1 MAQMA
6 LESDHKA
13 DIITIPVEYQE
24 CIDGNN
30 GCDLTEGRST
40 EMECLYT
47 TEEVIA
53 VYNIFKHR
61 VELASS
67 LNKER
72 SAMRDITMFVCS
84 INIGLRGGDF
94 CKLRWKQIYDEK
106 WNIKRLEKFAPEKQT
121 RRTRAGKIIKRKYVK
136 LRYDSDFKEAID
148 NWLQWNIV
156 HGNQP
161 SLDDYVFKTQKRPHI
176 EEKTWYKI
184 VETVRIE
191 AGIIQSIG
199 THGLRKTY
207 GRRYYLAAP
216 NKEMALVQLMLI
228 FGHSDMRT
236 TLKYICIS
244 DDEIF
249 QNQERMCIF
258 SKTSNGD
265 DFLCP
270 QDEEIIDDLY
280 V

>member
-1 MAQMA
+1 MAQAM
-6 LESDHKA
+6 LTVNQMA
-13 DIITIPVEYQE
+13 DIIKLPVEYH
-24 CIDGNN
+24 DTVNSDNGN
-30 GCDLTEGRST
+30 DDDIGRST

-47 TEEVIA
+47 TEEVLT
-53 VYNIFKHR
+53 VYNIFKNR
-61 VELASS
+61 VELAAS

-72 SAMRDITMFVCS
+72 SAMRDLTMFVCS

-94 CKLRWKQIYDEK
+94 CKLKWKRIYDES
-106 WNIKRLEKFAPEKQT
+106 WNIKRIEKFAPEKQT
-121 RRTRAGKIIKRKYVK
+121 RRTRAGKIVKRKYVK
-136 LRYDSDFKEAID
+136 LRYDSDFKQAID
-148 NWLQWNIV
+148 SWLQWNIS
-156 HGNQP
+156 HGYQP

-184 VETVRIE
+184 VETARIE

-216 NKEMALVQLMLI
+216 NKERALVQLMLI

-249 QNQERMCIF
+249 ENQERMCIF
-258 SKTSNGD
+258 SKESSCD
-265 DFLCP
+265 DFMCP
-270 QDEEIIDDLY
+270 QDEEINDDLD